1 MRSGDISMPTRNQR
15 PPFLQD
21 DTMQLDSR
29 LVNIELDPGRAC
41 DQFRS
46 EMGQTPAPGHD
57 SPAGFFHNL
66 PTGGAIRVASQQ
78 LAHLSGSVRWS
89 VHVPEGSARFSPDPG
104 LPARLWPFPEGA
116 PVRGAAR
123 LAAPLLLW
131 RKAFAFEALC
141 RRIASAMEEEGC
153 RCALIHPSTIVSA
166 PHLLRF
172 LRVPTL
178 YYCHEYPRY
187 LYEEGMLKT
196 PNRMFELL
204 MAPLLA
210 MEKQQDRVNARSS
223 TILVSNSEYMAP
235 RLREIY
241 GREPVVVRPG
251 VDTGLFYPSGAGGDG
266 CVLSVGAISPFKGH
280 DLAIRA
286 LGLIEER
293 RRPPLVIVGDR
304 STGGYAGRLTRLAA
318 ASGVDVRLRVGIG
331 VDELIALY
339 RSASVVVCGQRREPF
354 GLVLLEAMACGRPVV
369 AVSEGGFAENV
380 EDGSTGLLVAR
391 DPGAMADAVSRLL
404 ADPALAARMGSAA
417 RRFVE
422 RERTV
427 ESMTAAMKQ
436 LLDGIRSA

>member
-1 MRSGDISMPTRNQR
+1 M
-15 PPFLQD
+15 
-21 DTMQLDSR
+21 
-29 LVNIELDPGRAC
+29 AH
-41 DQFRS
+41 
-46 EMGQTPAPGHD
+46 TPATGQN

-78 LAHLSGSVRWS
+78 LAYLSCSVRWS
-89 VHVPEGSARFSPDPG
+89 IHVPEGSARFSPDPG
-104 LPARLWPFPEGA
+104 LPARTWPFPGGA

-131 RKAFAFEALC
+131 RKAAAFEVLC

-153 RCALIHPSTIVSA
+153 RCALIHPSTIVAA

-172 LRVPTL
+172 LQIPTL

-196 PNRMFELL
+196 PNRLSELL

-210 MEKQQDRVNARSS
+210 MEKRQDRENVRSS

-235 RLREIY
+235 RLRDIY

-251 VDTGLFYPSGAGGDG
+251 VDTGTFCPSGSGGEG
-266 CVLSVGAISPFKGH
+266 YVLSVGAISPFKGH

-286 LGLIEER
+286 LGLIEGR
-293 RRPPLVIVGDR
+293 SRPPLVIVGDR
-304 STGGYAGRLTRLAA
+304 STGGYSGRLMALAA
-318 ASGVDVRLRVGIG
+318 ESGVDVRLCVGIG
-331 VDELIALY
+331 MEELVARY
-339 RSASVVVCGQRREPF
+339 RSASVVVCGQRREPY

-369 AVSEGGFAENV
+369 AVSEGGFTENV
-380 EDGSTGLLVAR
+380 EDGSTGLLVPR
-391 DPGAMADAVSRLL
+391 DPRAVAHAVSRLL

-427 ESMTAAMKQ
+427 ESMIAGMKH